1 MSTSSVTL
9 QWVWKPSKYETLHAG
24 EHSLLTSAS
33 WRRASGINWNT
44 SDTSMK
50 PKPPKHLAYCQ
61 LKYSACNLIFILLL
75 FMYLKMRQTVQ
86 LHHSAGDQSQ
96 LRYLTRTPLG
106 WRTGSLWAASSCQST
121 YRQLLLSD
129 GDSIQKK
136 CGVIGVWGIL
146 ARAVVGQSTS
156 RPVVTTVT
164 PFPVLVNS

>member
-1 MSTSSVTL
+1 
-9 QWVWKPSKYETLHAG
+9 
-24 EHSLLTSAS
+24 
-33 WRRASGINWNT
+33 
-44 SDTSMK
+44 MK

-121 YRQLLLSD
+121 YRQLLFRWGQHPKEVWSNRCVGHSCSCCCWSVNQPAS
-129 GDSIQKK
+129 GDNCHSLPCSCQ
-136 CGVIGVWGIL
+136 
-146 ARAVVGQSTS
+146 
-156 RPVVTTVT
+156 
-164 PFPVLVNS
+164 LVNYSALKQCNGHPHRASCT